1 MGFKLSDLLTVDHRI
16 SAANKAPIK
25 IIGTILLRLQGKG
38 IQGTQYECAVMV
50 FISPDAAHFFLSKEA
65 MQQLDIISRDF
76 PRIGAASNSSIS
88 ANTTETNTNVSVC
101 DCSRK
106 ELPPTKL
113 DQLPMSPIPE
123 NIEKFKEYLLA
134 RYASSTFNQCPHR
147 TLPDMRGP
155 PMKIHVDPDAK
166 PVAHTKP
173 APIPLHYYDQVIADI
188 KRDIAMGVLEYA
200 PFNEPVT
207 WCHRMVVVAKGD
219 ATPRRTVDMSALNKY
234 CKREPHGSKSPF
246 EMARA
251 VPRETWKSVHDAWNG
266 FHSIPIY
273 EEDRHLTTFQSPLGR
288 LRHAK
293 APQGFLSSGDAYNKR
308 FDFIFMDFKDKE
320 RCVDDTIYWDVDL
333 ESHWWRTMEFL
344 ETVGNAGI
352 ILNPKKFQFAQKDVK
367 FAGFEITCSGVK
379 PLQKYIDAIRTFP
392 TPSCVTDLRAWYGLT
407 NQVSHYAQLRELVAP
422 MRPMLKKYAKFEWT
436 DTLDKAFEES
446 KIKIIEAIR
455 NGVEIF
461 DKDRITCLSTD
472 WSKSG
477 IGYYLM
483 QKHCECQS
491 EAPGC
496 CTSGWRITLA
506 GSRQLKSAETRYA
519 PIEGEMLAVV
529 WSLEQT
535 RYFDVKTC

>member
-1 MGFKLSDLLTVDHRI
+1 
-16 SAANKAPIK
+16 
-25 IIGTILLRLQGKG
+25 
-38 IQGTQYECAVMV
+38 MV
-50 FISPDAAHFFLSKEA
+50 FISPDAAHSFLSKEA

-88 ANTTETNTNVSVC
+88 ANATETNTNVSVC
-101 DCSRK
+101 DCSPK

-166 PVAHTKP
+166 PVANTKP

-207 WCHRMVVVAKGD
+207 WCHHMVVVAKGD
-219 ATPRRTVDMSALNKY
+219 TTPRRTVDMSALNKH
-234 CKREPHGSKSPF
+234 CKREPHGGKSPF

-251 VPRETWKSVHDAWNG
+251 VPRETWKSIHDALNG

-288 LRHAK
+288 WRHAK

-308 FDFIFMDFKDKE
+308 FDFILMDFKDKE

-379 PLQKYIDAIRTFP
+379 PLQKYIDAIRTLP
-392 TPSCVTDLRAWYGLT
+392 TPFCVTDVRAWLWPDKP
-407 NQVSHYAQLRELVAP
+407 SFPLR
-422 MRPMLKKYAKFEWT
+422 
-436 DTLDKAFEES
+436 
-446 KIKIIEAIR
+446 
-455 NGVEIF
+455 
-461 DKDRITCLSTD
+461 STE
-472 WSKSG
+472 G
-477 IGYYLM
+477 T
-483 QKHCECQS
+483 
-491 EAPGC
+491 C
-496 CTSGWRITLA
+496 CTHATH
-506 GSRQLKSAETRYA
+506 
-519 PIEGEMLAVV
+519 
-529 WSLEQT
+529 
-535 RYFDVKTC
+535 VKKIC

>member
-1 MGFKLSDLLTVDHRI
+1 MEVNLLLKWQER
-16 SAANKAPIK
+16 
-25 IIGTILLRLQGKG
+25 
-38 IQGTQYECAVMV
+38 
-50 FISPDAAHFFLSKEA
+50 
-65 MQQLDIISRDF
+65 
-76 PRIGAASNSSIS
+76 
-88 ANTTETNTNVSVC
+88 
-101 DCSRK
+101 
-106 ELPPTKL
+106 
-113 DQLPMSPIPE
+113 
-123 NIEKFKEYLLA
+123 YLG
-134 RYASSTFNQCPHR
+134 R
-147 TLPDMRGP
+147 RG
-155 PMKIHVDPDAK
+155 
-166 PVAHTKP
+166 
-173 APIPLHYYDQVIADI
+173 
-188 KRDIAMGVLEYA
+188 
-200 PFNEPVT
+200 
-207 WCHRMVVVAKGD
+207 
-219 ATPRRTVDMSALNKY
+219 
-234 CKREPHGSKSPF
+234 
-246 EMARA
+246 
-251 VPRETWKSVHDAWNG
+251 SVHDAWNG

-288 LRHAK
+288 WRHAK

-308 FDFIFMDFKDKE
+308 FDFILMDFKDKE

-333 ESHWWRTMEFL
+333 ESHWWRTIEFL

-392 TPSCVTDLRAWYGLT
+392 TPSCVTDVRAWYGLT

-483 QKHCECQS
+483 QKTLCMSIRSTRLLHKWLAHHICRFPTTKICQN
-491 EAPGC
+491 
-496 CTSGWRITLA
+496 TL
-506 GSRQLKSAETRYA
+506 R
-519 PIEGEMLAVV
+519 PH
-529 WSLEQT
+529 
-535 RYFDVKTC
+535 